1 MALCNNLWM
10 DLSSPMSSLIPSID
24 AVALEVLASTQSALG
39 ASRIHRLGRRGSRQG
54 IANALDRLVEHGLVA
69 AEPTNHGA
77 MYRLNRDHLLAP
89 AVLLAADARQT
100 LIQRLAEACR
110 RLSPAPTSASLFGS
124 VARRD
129 STSRSDIDMLLIVDD
144 NSLLDLD
151 NWIEQLHD
159 LSEQVEAWTGN
170 RLEAI
175 THSIG
180 HLDELA
186 RAGEPIINSW
196 RNEAVTFFGTD
207 IRTILGHEYNES
219 AEQQL

>member
-1 MALCNNLWM
+1 
-10 DLSSPMSSLIPSID
+10 
-24 AVALEVLASTQSALG
+24 
-39 ASRIHRLGRRGSRQG
+39 
-54 IANALDRLVEHGLVA
+54 
-69 AEPTNHGA
+69 
-77 MYRLNRDHLLAP
+77 
-89 AVLLAADARQT
+89 
-100 LIQRLAEACR
+100 
-110 RLSPAPTSASLFGS
+110 
-124 VARRD
+124 
-129 STSRSDIDMLLIVDD
+129 MLLIVDD